1 MQNPHWS
8 FPYSSV
14 RMPVFCRRGVAT
26 SQPLAAQAGFAVLR
40 EGGNAI
46 DAAIATAITL
56 TVVEPNMNGIGSDAF
71 AIVWDGEKLHGLNAS
86 GRSPAAWTPER
97 FAGMSAMPTRGWES
111 VTVPGCVS
119 AWAALS
125 QRFGRLPFT
134 RLFEDAIR
142 YAQEGFIVPPIE
154 AANWAKQAEEL
165 HVYPDYARD
174 FLPHGRAP
182 QTGERFQFP
191 AQANTLR
198 EIAETQGES
207 FYRGELAKKI
217 AAHAQAGGAALTE
230 ADLAAH
236 QVDWVEPL
244 QMEFHGYT
252 LHEIPPSG
260 QGIAALIGLGILK
273 EIPDF
278 AALPPDS
285 VQSVH
290 YQIEAMKLAFAEV
303 HARVADPE
311 YMQEDPQRFLQPAY
325 LASRAKLIDPARA
338 QTYGPSEIAG
348 GGTVY
353 LTAVDDEGRM
363 VSFIQSNYM
372 GFGSGIVVPDTGISL
387 QNRGC
392 GFSVVEG
399 HPNRVGPSKRPY
411 HTILPAFVT
420 QAGQPVMSFGVM
432 GAIMQPQGHIQMM
445 VRMALHH
452 QNPQAAVDGPR
463 WQVDSQQKTD
473 LEPHFGAE
481 TIAALR
487 AMGHTPPLAGPAFGY
502 GGAQLLLK
510 MPNGAYCGASD
521 ARKDGLVAGD

>member
-1 MQNPHWS
+1 
-8 FPYSSV
+8 
-14 RMPVFCRRGVAT
+14 MPVFCRRGVAT
-26 SQPLAAQAGFAVLR
+26 SQPLAAQAGLAVLR
-40 EGGNAI
+40 DGGNAI

-71 AIVWDGEKLHGLNAS
+71 AILWDGHQLQGLNAS
-86 GRSPAAWTPER
+86 GRSPADWTSER
-97 FAGMSAMPTRGWES
+97 FAGKTAMPTRGWDA

-119 AWAALS
+119 AWVALS
-125 QRFGRLPFT
+125 ERFGRLPFA

-142 YAQEGFIVPPIE
+142 YAQEGFAVPPIE

-165 HVYPDYARD
+165 HIYPDFARD
-174 FLPHGRAP
+174 FLKQGRAP
-182 QTGERFQFP
+182 QAGELFSFP
-191 AQANTLR
+191 AQAATLR
-198 EIAETQGES
+198 EIAETKGES
-207 FYRGELAKKI
+207 FYRGALAQKI
-217 AAHAQAGGAALTE
+217 AAHALAGGGALTE

-244 QMEFHGYT
+244 KMEFEGYT

-260 QGIAALIGLGILK
+260 QGIAALIALGILK
-273 EIPDF
+273 QIPGF
-278 AALPPDS
+278 TTLPPDS

-303 HARVADPE
+303 HARVADPQN
-311 YMQEDPQRFLQPAY
+311 MQQDPHDWLETPY
-325 LASRAKLIDPARA
+325 LASRAKLIHSSRA

-353 LTAVDDEGRM
+353 LTATDDEGRM

-392 GFSVVEG
+392 GFSLVEG
-399 HPNRVGPSKRPY
+399 HPNHVGPSKRPY

-420 QAGQPVMSFGVM
+420 QGGRPVMSFGVM
-432 GAIMQPQGHIQMM
+432 GAIMQPQGHVQMM
-445 VRMALHH
+445 VRMALHK

-463 WQVDSQQKTD
+463 WQVDAQQNTD
-473 LEPHFGAE
+473 LEPHFGTE

-487 AMGHTPPLAGPAFGY
+487 ALGHTPPPSGSAFGF
-502 GGAQLLLK
+502 GGAQLMLK
-510 MPNGAYCGASD
+510 MPHGGYCGASD
-521 ARKDGLVAGD
+521 SRKDGLVAGD

>member
-1 MQNPHWS
+1 MQNPQWS
-8 FPYSSV
+8 FPYLST

-26 SQPLAAQAGFAVLR
+26 SQPLAAQAGLAVLR

-71 AIVWDGEKLHGLNAS
+71 AILWDGEKLHGLNAS
-86 GRSPAAWTPER
+86 GRSPAGWTPER
-97 FAGMSAMPTRGWES
+97 FAAKSAMPIRGWDT

-119 AWAALS
+119 AWVALS
-125 QRFGRLPFT
+125 ERFGRLPFA

-142 YAQEGFIVPPIE
+142 YAQEGFVLPPIE

-165 HVYPDYARD
+165 HVYPDFARD
-174 FLPHGRAP
+174 FLSNGRAP

-191 AQANTLR
+191 AQADTLR
-198 EIAETQGES
+198 EIALTQGES
-207 FYRGELAKKI
+207 FYRGALAQKI
-217 AAHAQAGGAALTE
+217 AAHAKAGGGALNE

-236 QVDWVEPL
+236 RVDWVEPL

-260 QGIAALIGLGILK
+260 QGIAALIALGILK
-273 EIPDF
+273 EIPAF
-278 AALPPDS
+278 SSLAPDS

-290 YQIEAMKLAFAEV
+290 YQVEAMKLAFAEV
-303 HARVADPE
+303 HARVADPAS
-311 YMQEDPQRFLQPAY
+311 MQEDPQRWLQPLY

-353 LTAVDDEGRM
+353 LTATDDEGRM

-372 GFGSGIVVPDTGISL
+372 GFGSGIVVPETGISL
-387 QNRGC
+387 QNRGS
-392 GFSVVEG
+392 GFSLLED

-411 HTILPAFVT
+411 HTILPGFVT
-420 QAGQPVMSFGVM
+420 QAGQPIMSFGVM
-432 GAIMQPQGHIQMM
+432 GAIMQPQGHAQMM
-445 VRMALHH
+445 VRMGLHK

-463 WQVDSQQKTD
+463 WQVDAQQNTD
-473 LEPHFGAE
+473 LEAHFGAE
-481 TIAALR
+481 TLSALR
-487 AMGHTPPLAGPAFGY
+487 AMGHTAPPAGSAFGF
-502 GGAQLLLK
+502 GGAQLMLK
-510 MPNGAYCGASD
+510 MPNGGYCGASD
-521 ARKDGLVAGD
+521 SRKDGLVAGD

>member
-1 MQNPHWS
+1 
-8 FPYSSV
+8 
-14 RMPVFCRRGVAT
+14 MPVFCRRGVAT
-26 SQPLAAQAGFAVLR
+26 SQPLAAQAGLAVLR

-71 AIVWDGEKLHGLNAS
+71 AILWDGQQLHGLNAS

-97 FAGMSAMPTRGWES
+97 FAGKSAMPTRGWDA

-119 AWAALS
+119 AWVALS
-125 QRFGRLPFT
+125 ERFGRLPFE
-134 RLFEDAIR
+134 RLFQDAIH
-142 YAQEGFIVPPIE
+142 YAQVGFAVPPIE

-165 HVYPDYARD
+165 HVYPDFARD
-174 FLPHGRAP
+174 FLPHGKPP
-182 QTGERFQFP
+182 QAGDYFKFP
-191 AQANTLR
+191 AQAETLK
-198 EIAETQGES
+198 EIASTKGES
-207 FYRGELAKKI
+207 FYRGVLAKKI
-217 AAHAQAGGAALTE
+217 AAHANRGQGALTE

-236 QVDWVEPL
+236 QVEWVKPL
-244 QMEFHGYT
+244 EMEFHGYT

-260 QGIAALIGLGILK
+260 QGISALIALGILK
-273 EIPDF
+273 EIPGF
-278 AALPPDS
+278 SALPPDS

-290 YQIEAMKLAFAEV
+290 YQVEAMKLAFAEV

-311 YMQEDPQRFLQPAY
+311 YMQDDPQRWLQRDY
-325 LASRAKLIDPARA
+325 LSSRAKLIDPHRA

-353 LTAVDDEGRM
+353 LTATDDEGRM

-392 GFSVVEG
+392 GFSLEAG
-399 HPNRVGPSKRPY
+399 HPNQVAPSKRPY
-411 HTILPAFVT
+411 HTILPGFVT
-420 QAGQPVMSFGVM
+420 QQGQPVMSFGVM
-432 GAIMQPQGHIQMM
+432 GAIMQPQGHAQMM
-445 VRMALHH
+445 VRMGLHH

-463 WQVDSQQKTD
+463 WQVDAQQNTD
-473 LEPHFGAE
+473 LEAHFGAE

-487 AMGHTPPLAGPAFGY
+487 AMGHTPPPAGSAFGF
-502 GGAQLLLK
+502 GGAQLMLK
-510 MPNGAYCGASD
+510 MPNGGYCAASD
-521 ARKDGLVAGD
+521 SRKDGLVAGD